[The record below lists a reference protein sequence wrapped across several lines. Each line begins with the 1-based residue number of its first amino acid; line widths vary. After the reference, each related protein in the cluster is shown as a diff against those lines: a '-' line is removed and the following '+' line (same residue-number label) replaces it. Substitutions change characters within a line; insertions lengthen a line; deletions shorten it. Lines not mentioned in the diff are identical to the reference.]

1 MRNSGL
7 KPCEIFLKRIWNLP
21 TNSHVYKQIE
31 QKRRFLNKLF
41 IIPIT
46 LLIIV
51 GCAKKQE
58 LITPEKPLEVIEIV
72 SDPLIP
78 VVEIVIEPEPAAVEE
93 IFPEQEELPE
103 IIEVSEPQTSIQR
116 ELDYDQLFPDSIWTE
131 YMTKRGDYLSLIAYK
146 EYNNANEWRRIYQ
159 WNRESWEEKGIGPDR
174 DNPNFIY
181 PYRELDLKK
190 PAENAIEWA
199 YDSFNHVVE
208 NGETLWTISQKEY
221 GDELAWV
228 VLFWDNEE
236 LLNSQD
242 GKLIPGMQLKIRSEL
257 WPEVK

>member
-1 MRNSGL
+1 M
-7 KPCEIFLKRIWNLP
+7 K
-21 TNSHVYKQIE
+21 
-31 QKRRFLNKLF
+31 KLF

-58 LITPEKPLEVIEIV
+58 LITPEKPLEVIEIISADSISENNKFV

-78 VVEIVIEPEPAAVEE
+78 VVEIIIEPEPLAVEE
-93 IFPEQEELPE
+93 IYPEEEVVEELPE

-159 WNRESWEEKGIGPDR
+159 WNRENWEEKGIGPDR

-199 YDSFNHVVE
+199 YDSYSHIVE
-208 NGETLWTISQKEY
+208 NGETLWTIAQKEY

-228 VLFWDNEE
+228 VLFWDNED

-242 GKLIPGMQLKIRSEL
+242 GKLLPGMKLKVRSEL

>member
-1 MRNSGL
+1 MKN
-7 KPCEIFLKRIWNLP
+7 
-21 TNSHVYKQIE
+21 
-31 QKRRFLNKLF
+31 LF

-46 LLIIV
+46 LLIIG

-58 LITPEKPLEVIEIV
+58 LITPEKQVEVEKVVSTTLVPENNISEDIAVSTVLETIIE
-72 SDPLIP
+72 SEP
-78 VVEIVIEPEPAAVEE
+78 VAVEE
-93 IFPEQEELPE
+93 IFLEQEEAVEEIPE
-103 IIEVSEPQTSIQR
+103 IIEVSEPQTSIHR
-116 ELDYDQLFPDSIWTE
+116 EIDYDQLFPDSIWTE

-159 WNRESWEEKGIGPDR
+159 WNREEWEEKGIGPDR

-199 YDSFNHVVE
+199 YDSYSYVVE

-242 GKLIPGMQLKIRSEL
+242 GKLLPGMQLKVRSEL
-257 WPEVK
+257 WPEVE

>member
-1 MRNSGL
+1 MKN
-7 KPCEIFLKRIWNLP
+7 
-21 TNSHVYKQIE
+21 
-31 QKRRFLNKLF
+31 LF

-46 LLIIV
+46 LLIIG

-58 LITPEKPLEVIEIV
+58 LITPEKQVEVEKVVSTTLVPENNISEDIAVSMVLKTIIE
-72 SDPLIP
+72 SEP
-78 VVEIVIEPEPAAVEE
+78 VAVEE
-93 IFPEQEELPE
+93 IFLEQEEAVEEIPE
-103 IIEVSEPQTSIQR
+103 IIEVSEPQTSIHR
-116 ELDYDQLFPDSIWTE
+116 EIDYDQLFPDSIWTE

-159 WNRESWEEKGIGPDR
+159 WNREEWEEKGIGPDR

-199 YDSFNHVVE
+199 YDSYNHVVE
-208 NGETLWTISQKEY
+208 NGETLWTIAQKEY

-242 GKLIPGMQLKIRSEL
+242 GKLLPGMQLKVRSEL
-257 WPEVK
+257 WPEVE

>member
-1 MRNSGL
+1 MKN
-7 KPCEIFLKRIWNLP
+7 
-21 TNSHVYKQIE
+21 
-31 QKRRFLNKLF
+31 LF

-46 LLIIV
+46 LLIIG
-51 GCAKKQE
+51 GCAKEQE
-58 LITPEKPLEVIEIV
+58 LITPEKQVEVEKVVSTTLVPENNISEDIAVSTVLETIIE
-72 SDPLIP
+72 SEP
-78 VVEIVIEPEPAAVEE
+78 VAVEE
-93 IFPEQEELPE
+93 IFLEQEEAVEEIPE
-103 IIEVSEPQTSIQR
+103 IIEVSEPQTSIHR
-116 ELDYDQLFPDSIWTE
+116 EIDYDQLFPDSIWTE

-159 WNRESWEEKGIGPDR
+159 WNREEWEEKGIGPDR

-199 YDSFNHVVE
+199 YDSYSYVVE
-208 NGETLWTISQKEY
+208 NGETLWTIAQKEY

-242 GKLIPGMQLKIRSEL
+242 GKLLPGMQLKVRSEL
-257 WPEVK
+257 WPEVE

>member
-1 MRNSGL
+1 
-7 KPCEIFLKRIWNLP
+7 
-21 TNSHVYKQIE
+21 
-31 QKRRFLNKLF
+31 
-41 IIPIT
+41 
-46 LLIIV
+46 
-51 GCAKKQE
+51 
-58 LITPEKPLEVIEIV
+58 
-72 SDPLIP
+72 
-78 VVEIVIEPEPAAVEE
+78 VETVIEPEPAAVEE

-159 WNRESWEEKGIGPDR
+159 WNRENWEEKGIGPDR

-199 YDSFNHVVE
+199 YDSYSHIVE
-208 NGETLWTISQKEY
+208 NGETLWTIAQKEY

-228 VLFWDNEE
+228 VLFWDNED

-242 GKLIPGMQLKIRSEL
+242 GKLLPGMKLKVRSEL

>member
-1 MRNSGL
+1 M
-7 KPCEIFLKRIWNLP
+7 
-21 TNSHVYKQIE
+21 
-31 QKRRFLNKLF
+31 NKLF
-41 IIPIT
+41 IILIT
-46 LLIIV
+46 LFIIV
-51 GCAKKQE
+51 GCTKKQE
-58 LITPEKPLEVIEIV
+58 LITPEKSLEVIEIV
-72 SDPLIP
+72 SADSISENNKVENITVTE
-78 VVEIVIEPEPAAVEE
+78 VVETVIEPEPAAVEE

-146 EYNNANEWRRIYQ
+146 EYNNANDWRRIYQ
-159 WNRESWEEKGIGPDR
+159 WNRENWEEKGIGPDR

-199 YDSFNHVVE
+199 YDSYNHVVE

-257 WPEVK
+257 WPEVE

>member
-1 MRNSGL
+1 M
-7 KPCEIFLKRIWNLP
+7 
-21 TNSHVYKQIE
+21 
-31 QKRRFLNKLF
+31 NKLF
-41 IIPIT
+41 IILIT
-46 LLIIV
+46 LFIIV

-58 LITPEKPLEVIEIV
+58 LITPEKSLEVIEIV
-72 SDPLIP
+72 SADSISENNKVENIVVTE
-78 VVEIVIEPEPAAVEE
+78 VVETVIEPGLAAVEE
-93 IFPEQEELPE
+93 IFPKQGELPE
-103 IIEVSEPQTSIQR
+103 IIELSEPQTSIQR

-159 WNRESWEEKGIGPDR
+159 WNREDWEEKGIGPDR

-181 PYRELDLKK
+181 PYRELELKK

-199 YDSFNHVVE
+199 YDSYNHVVE

-242 GKLIPGMQLKIRSEL
+242 GKLIPGMKLKIRSEL
-257 WPEVK
+257 WPEVE

>member
-1 MRNSGL
+1 M
-7 KPCEIFLKRIWNLP
+7 
-21 TNSHVYKQIE
+21 
-31 QKRRFLNKLF
+31 NKLF

-58 LITPEKPLEVIEIV
+58 LITLEKPLEVIEIVSADSISENNKFV

-78 VVEIVIEPEPAAVEE
+78 VVEIVIEPEPLAIEE
-93 IFPEQEELPE
+93 IYPEEEVVEELPE
-103 IIEVSEPQTSIQR
+103 IIEISEPQTSIKR
-116 ELDYDQLFPDSIWTE
+116 ELDFDQLFPDSIWTE

-159 WNRESWEEKGIGPDR
+159 WNRENWEEKGIGPDR

-199 YDSFNHVVE
+199 YDSYSHIVE
-208 NGETLWTISQKEY
+208 NGETLWTIAQKEY

-228 VLFWDNEE
+228 VLFWDNEN

-242 GKLIPGMQLKIRSEL
+242 GKLLPGMKLKVRSEL

>member
-1 MRNSGL
+1 MKN
-7 KPCEIFLKRIWNLP
+7 
-21 TNSHVYKQIE
+21 
-31 QKRRFLNKLF
+31 LF

-46 LLIIV
+46 LLIIG

-58 LITPEKPLEVIEIV
+58 LITPEKQVEVEKVVSTTLVPDNNISEDIAVSTVLETIIE
-72 SDPLIP
+72 SEP
-78 VVEIVIEPEPAAVEE
+78 VAVEE
-93 IFPEQEELPE
+93 IFLEQEEAVEEIPE
-103 IIEVSEPQTSIQR
+103 IIEVSEPRTSIHR
-116 ELDYDQLFPDSIWTE
+116 EIDYDQLFPDSIWTE

-159 WNRESWEEKGIGPDR
+159 WNREEWEEKGIGPDR

-181 PYRELDLKK
+181 PYRALDLKK

-199 YDSFNHVVE
+199 YDSYSYVVE
-208 NGETLWTISQKEY
+208 NGETLWTIAQKEY

-242 GKLIPGMQLKIRSEL
+242 GKLLPGMQLKVRSEL
-257 WPEVK
+257 WPEVE

>member
-1 MRNSGL
+1 M
-7 KPCEIFLKRIWNLP
+7 
-21 TNSHVYKQIE
+21 
-31 QKRRFLNKLF
+31 NKLF

-72 SDPLIP
+72 SADSISENNKVKNIAVTE
-78 VVEIVIEPEPAAVEE
+78 VVETVIEPEPSAVEE
-93 IFPEQEELPE
+93 IFPKQEELPE

-159 WNRESWEEKGIGPDR
+159 WNREDWEEKGIGPDR

-199 YDSFNHVVE
+199 YDSYNHVVE

-242 GKLIPGMQLKIRSEL
+242 GKLIPGMKLKIRSEL
-257 WPEVK
+257 WPEVE

>member
-1 MRNSGL
+1 M
-7 KPCEIFLKRIWNLP
+7 
-21 TNSHVYKQIE
+21 
-31 QKRRFLNKLF
+31 NKLF
-41 IIPIT
+41 IIPII

-72 SDPLIP
+72 SADSISENNKVENIAVTE
-78 VVEIVIEPEPAAVEE
+78 VVETVIEPEPAAVEE
-93 IFPEQEELPE
+93 IFPEQEELTE

-159 WNRESWEEKGIGPDR
+159 WNRENWEEKGIGPDR

-199 YDSFNHVVE
+199 YDSYNHVVE

-257 WPEVK
+257 WPEVE

>member
-1 MRNSGL
+1 M
-7 KPCEIFLKRIWNLP
+7 
-21 TNSHVYKQIE
+21 
-31 QKRRFLNKLF
+31 NKLF

-58 LITPEKPLEVIEIV
+58 LITPEKPLELIDIISADSISENNKFV

-78 VVEIVIEPEPAAVEE
+78 VLEIVIEPEPIAIEE
-93 IFPEQEELPE
+93 IYPEEEVVEELPE
-103 IIEVSEPQTSIQR
+103 IIEISEPQTSIKR
-116 ELDYDQLFPDSIWTE
+116 ELDFDQLFPDSIWTE

-159 WNRESWEEKGIGPDR
+159 WNRENWEEKGIGPDR

-199 YDSFNHVVE
+199 YDSYSHIVE
-208 NGETLWTISQKEY
+208 NGETLWTIAQKEY

-228 VLFWDNEE
+228 VLFWDNED

-242 GKLIPGMQLKIRSEL
+242 GKLLPGMKLKVRSEL

>member
-1 MRNSGL
+1 M
-7 KPCEIFLKRIWNLP
+7 
-21 TNSHVYKQIE
+21 
-31 QKRRFLNKLF
+31 NKLF

-58 LITPEKPLEVIEIV
+58 LITPEKPLEVIEIISADSISENNKFV

-78 VVEIVIEPEPAAVEE
+78 VVEIVIEPEPLAVEE
-93 IFPEQEELPE
+93 IYPEEEVVEELPE
-103 IIEVSEPQTSIQR
+103 IIEISEPQTSIKR
-116 ELDYDQLFPDSIWTE
+116 ELDFDQLFPDSIWTE

-159 WNRESWEEKGIGPDR
+159 WNRENWEEKGIGPDR

-199 YDSFNHVVE
+199 YDSYSHIVE
-208 NGETLWTISQKEY
+208 NGETLWIIAQKEY

-228 VLFWDNEE
+228 VLFWDNED

-242 GKLIPGMQLKIRSEL
+242 GKLLPGMKLKVRSEL